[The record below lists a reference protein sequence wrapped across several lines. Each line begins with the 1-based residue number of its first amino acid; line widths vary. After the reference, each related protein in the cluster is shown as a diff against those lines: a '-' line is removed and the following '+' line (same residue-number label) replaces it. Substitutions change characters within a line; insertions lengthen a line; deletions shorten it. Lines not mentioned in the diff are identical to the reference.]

1 MINLQSL
8 LTVISTLIITRD
20 GRRFPL
26 TLLIIALKRGQTL
39 QRLQL
44 SNILFTA
51 DKLRSYNLGQ
61 NRWKICT
68 PLPPN
73 QGWEN
78 GAFWLLRG
86 FILDFGG
93 DGGLL
98 FHFTLSKIV
107 LRLYLIDFE
116 DELLNNLR
124 RLIRK

>member
-78 GAFWLLRG
+78 GAFWLSRG

>member
-51 DKLRSYNLGQ
+51 DKLKSYNLGQ

-116 DELLNNLR
+116 DELFNNLR

>member
-8 LTVISTLIITRD
+8 LTVISTLIVTRN

-51 DKLRSYNLGQ
+51 DRLRSYNLGQ

-68 PLPPN
+68 PLPP
-73 QGWEN
+73 QIKDGKMASFCFCTASSLIWGGW
-78 GAFWLLRG
+78 G
-86 FILDFGG
+86 FAVPFYFVQDCTQNI
-93 DGGLL
+93 
-98 FHFTLSKIV
+98 SN
-107 LRLYLIDFE
+107 R
-116 DELLNNLR
+116 LR
-124 RLIRK
+124 RRTFQ